1 MVYNQAKP
9 PNKEDPMN
17 KISVEYQVTV
27 SDFRRATYYGLV
39 NQHRTPLRIMVVVIA
54 VAIVYALL
62 GSLLNLGGFNP
73 LVVFLAAAYLVW
85 GILLFA
91 GAERRIRQYIGQKDC
106 LVGCTYRMELES
118 HRVEVAVPERKIRFS
133 VPVNQ
138 LACVIEL
145 SGMFLIYHTAQDA
158 YILPNRRLTDGQRA
172 DLRANF
178 RKKLGERF
186 ASRFK

>member
-1 MVYNQAKP
+1 
-9 PNKEDPMN
+9 MN

-39 NQHRTPLRIMVVVIA
+39 NQNRTPLRIMVVVILVA
-54 VAIVYALL
+54 VAYTLL
-62 GSLLNLGGFNP
+62 GRLLNLGGFNP
-73 LVVFLAAAYLVW
+73 LVVVLASAYLVW

-91 GAERRIRQYIGQKDC
+91 GAERRIRRYIRHPDC

-118 HRVEVAVPERKIRFS
+118 HRVGVEVPDRKIRFS

-145 SGMFLIYHTAQDA
+145 SGMFLIYHTVQDT
-158 YILPNRRLTDGQRA
+158 YILPNRTLTDEQRLA
-172 DLRANF
+172 LRETF
-178 RKKLGERF
+178 RKKIPDRF
-186 ASRFK
+186 TSRFR

>member
-1 MVYNQAKP
+1 M
-9 PNKEDPMN
+9 D

-54 VAIVYALL
+54 VAIAYALL
-62 GSLLNLGGFNP
+62 GSLLDLGGFNP
-73 LVVFLAAAYLVW
+73 LVLLLAAAYLVW

-91 GAERRIRQYIGQKDC
+91 GAERRIRQYIRQKDC
-106 LVGCTYRMELES
+106 LIGCTYRMVLES
-118 HRVEVAVPERKIRFS
+118 HRVEVEVPERKIRFS

-145 SGMFLIYHTAQDA
+145 SGMFLLYHTAQDT
-158 YILPNRRLTDGQRA
+158 YILPHRCLDNGERIS
-172 DLRANF
+172 LRANF

-186 ASRFK
+186 SSRFG